1 MGRAYTGTIPPEYQV
16 MATQVTN
23 AGEPKYQ
30 PLTRQNYGTI
40 GRSVMGSNDMQDIGG
55 EPEVY
60 SSEMDPLAYASQ
72 QTAAMVKK
80 LERETALSQTPN
92 TNINKLIDKTQVQY
106 DDISRDDQ
114 VSNVKGMRFTGDP
127 TTVGQAMKY
136 HGDAQFQSN
145 RALDG
150 SDIQASLDRAATG
163 MDKASRASLA
173 QALAHLGPEA
183 IESLPQGAVA
193 GLEDG
198 VQIAGNTAMAGLV
211 MRPTGSLLDKFKRSV
226 GKATGKNVKNNA
238 KVSAY
243 RERARRLKEEETQQE
258 SAFDRLTGTVREAA
272 KSSEQRATERAQ
284 RAGYQ
289 QLAAQESLKRKQ
301 QAGYRQLATQE
312 TTKKEQQA
320 GYQALAAREAAKS
333 ALYGA
338 SSAGVPSAFTKLLAE
353 RQKEATQNAA
363 KPVAKYHPA
372 QSNFEDSQGR
382 ANSTSK
388 LTGAEAKRQMV
399 MAIKKLQAQLRE
411 VVGNLTPAQQKQLQS
426 YLKVLQMRWA
436 KLTPKQRQTLI
447 NQFQQRLIAFARA
460 TQAAKAKAQAKAKAS
475 RTGTTT
481 PSSTIQ
487 TKIKEEQAKALV
499 AKTASARRT
508 ATKNVAILKA
518 AADQVA
524 SDSYQPPTMKTD
536 VLPRDTTSTAT
547 AETLQRAAD
556 AQNGN
561 TAAQTA
567 VDLAKAREFNKNT
580 SLASKRL
587 KAAKLWNSHWNSLT
601 SRLNAK
607 QKAQMRDWFTRTR
620 STWDLATSV
629 GQKAAL
635 AAAKKQMQI
644 ITAPTAQQRFD
655 TPPSEVVN
663 DDGTIWGGGDEGGD
677 DYTWEDITADSQG
690 NYDNRVNPWIIGGA
704 VTVTAIVGGM
714 LFMSGKAK

>member
-1 MGRAYTGTIPPEYQV
+1 
-16 MATQVTN
+16 
-23 AGEPKYQ
+23 
-30 PLTRQNYGTI
+30 
-40 GRSVMGSNDMQDIGG
+40 
-55 EPEVY
+55 
-60 SSEMDPLAYASQ
+60 
-72 QTAAMVKK
+72 
-80 LERETALSQTPN
+80 
-92 TNINKLIDKTQVQY
+92 
-106 DDISRDDQ
+106 
-114 VSNVKGMRFTGDP
+114 
-127 TTVGQAMKY
+127 
-136 HGDAQFQSN
+136 
-145 RALDG
+145 
-150 SDIQASLDRAATG
+150 
-163 MDKASRASLA
+163 
-173 QALAHLGPEA
+173 
-183 IESLPQGAVA
+183 
-193 GLEDG
+193 
-198 VQIAGNTAMAGLV
+198 
-211 MRPTGSLLDKFKRSV
+211 
-226 GKATGKNVKNNA
+226 
-238 KVSAY
+238 
-243 RERARRLKEEETQQE
+243 
-258 SAFDRLTGTVREAA
+258 
-272 KSSEQRATERAQ
+272 
-284 RAGYQ
+284 
-289 QLAAQESLKRKQ
+289 
-301 QAGYRQLATQE
+301 
-312 TTKKEQQA
+312 
-320 GYQALAAREAAKS
+320 
-333 ALYGA
+333 
-338 SSAGVPSAFTKLLAE
+338 
-353 RQKEATQNAA
+353 
-363 KPVAKYHPA
+363 
-372 QSNFEDSQGR
+372 
-382 ANSTSK
+382 
-388 LTGAEAKRQMV
+388 
-399 MAIKKLQAQLRE
+399 
-411 VVGNLTPAQQKQLQS
+411 
-426 YLKVLQMRWA
+426 MRWA

-587 KAAKLWNSHWNSLT
+587 KATKLWNSHWDSLMG
-601 SRLNAK
+601 RLNAK

-644 ITAPTAQQRFD
+644 ITAPTGKHMPPPTS